1 MKFTLTLFGT
11 HPLTRPSPDNF
22 KAVETLARAA
32 RDSGFDMVWA
42 GQHYLVT
49 NFHKFQPIPVLSRIS
64 AVTGDLYINVTDLIP
79 LNHPVRLAEE
89 LASMD
94 AMTGGRIVLTAALG
108 YADHEFASFGVS
120 KRERLPRFLEAI
132 EVIKRLWTQDEVSF
146 QGRFFTLDRVSMNP
160 KPVQRPRPP
169 IWMTADNSKGVI
181 RTAQHGDVWLMSSH
195 NRIAELKEMIAEYD
209 AHRAGRPRDFHDIGI
224 ERPLMRV
231 TFIAPTLKEAVDEA
245 RPYIE
250 KFWRDYYGTMKQGDE
265 MDSPEDFSQPF
276 EKLWQ
281 DRFLLADPSRCV
293 EEVARYREELGI
305 DCLHFNLSGGLE
317 QQLRS
322 IQLLSGKVFPRFK

>member
-11 HPLTRPSPDNF
+11 HPLNKPSPENF
-22 KAVETLARAA
+22 GAIETLAKAA

-49 NFHKFQPIPVLSRIS
+49 HFQKFQPIPALSRVS
-64 AVTGDLYINVTDLIP
+64 AYTGTMYLNITDLIP

-94 AMTGGRIVLTAALG
+94 AMTGGRMVLTAALG
-108 YADHEFASFGVS
+108 YADHEFASFGVPKS
-120 KRERLPRFLEAI
+120 ERLARFLEAV
-132 EVIKRLWTQDEVSF
+132 EVIKRLWTEDNVTF
-146 QGRFFTLDRVSMNP
+146 KGRFFTLDGVTMNP
-160 KPVQRPRPP
+160 KPVQKPRPP

-181 RTAQHGDVWLMSSH
+181 RTARHGDVWLMSSH
-195 NRIAELKEMIAEYD
+195 SRIAELKELIALYEE
-209 AHRAGRPRDFHDIGI
+209 HRGDRRQDFHDIGI
-224 ERPLMRV
+224 NRPLMRV
-231 TFIAPTLKEAVDEA
+231 TFIAPTLKEAIDEA
-245 RPYIE
+245 RPHIE
-250 KFWRDYYGTMKQGDE
+250 KFWRDYYGTMNQASE
-265 MDSPEDFSQPF
+265 MNSTDDFSQPF

-293 EEVARYREELGI
+293 EEIARYREELGV
-305 DCLHFNLSGGLE
+305 DCLHFNLSGALE

-322 IQLLSGKVFPRFK
+322 IKLLSTKVFPRFR

>member
-11 HPLTRPSPDNF
+11 HPLAKSSPENF
-22 KAVETLARAA
+22 KAIETLARAA
-32 RDSGFDMVWA
+32 RDNGFDMVWA
-42 GQHYLVT
+42 GQHYLVK
-49 NFHKFQPIPVLSRIS
+49 NFQKFQPIPALARIT
-64 AVTGDLYINVTDLIP
+64 AVTGDLYVNVTDLIP

-108 YADHEFASFGVS
+108 YADHEFASFGVA
-120 KRERLPRFLEAI
+120 KNERLARFLEAI
-132 EVIKRLWTQDEVSF
+132 EVIKRLWTQDEVTF
-146 QGRFFTLDRVSMNP
+146 EGRFFKLAGVTMNP
-160 KPVQRPRPP
+160 KPVQKPRPP

-195 NRIAELKEMIAEYD
+195 NRIAELKELIAVYEE
-209 AHRAGRPRDFHDIGI
+209 HRAGRPKDFNDIGI
-224 ERPLMRV
+224 SRPLMRV

-250 KFWRDYYGTMKQGDE
+250 KFWRDYYGAMNQARE
-265 MDSPEDFSQPF
+265 MDSPDDFAQPF
-276 EKLWQ
+276 EELWQ

-293 EEVARYREELGI
+293 EEVSRYREELGI
-305 DCLHFNLSGGLE
+305 DCLHFNLSGALE

-322 IQLLSGKVFPRFK
+322 LQLLSSKVFPRFR